1 MLIDGVYYSDPEL
14 ISYIKKLKNTIAMN
28 EESQKIA
35 DGVIEQLKQE
45 NAELKAMLKQAMAT
59 INSLCYCGSG
69 NCNHCTYNCD
79 DYACHDSEGF
89 KWVHENKIIKLI
101 GEESNG

>member
-1 MLIDGVYYSDPEL
+1 MLIDGKFYSDTEV

-45 NAELKAMLKQAMAT
+45 NAELKKYLR
-59 INSLCYCGSG
+59 
-69 NCNHCTYNCD
+69 
-79 DYACHDSEGF
+79 
-89 KWVHENKIIKLI
+89 LI
-101 GEESNG
+101 CRTLEE